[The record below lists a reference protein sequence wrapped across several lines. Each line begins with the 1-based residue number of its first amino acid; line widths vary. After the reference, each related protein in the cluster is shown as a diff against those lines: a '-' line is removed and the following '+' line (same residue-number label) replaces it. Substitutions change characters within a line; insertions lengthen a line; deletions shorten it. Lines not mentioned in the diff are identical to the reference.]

1 MTVVIGAVALI
12 AIVVL
17 VIITSFRSIGPS
29 EIGLVTKR
37 IGRKLAADQIV
48 AMNGEA
54 GYQADLLM
62 PGLRFKLW
70 PIYGVQRHDWVQVPP
85 DHIGLVIAQVGTP
98 LPTGAKSGVY
108 KKSFG
113 NFADI
118 RTFLSEGG
126 QRGVQRPVLPPGTT
140 APIHPVGFIVV
151 TSDQV
156 YGKIVSESAAKAI
169 DAVDPALLQ
178 VVRITPQGDKDIVGV
193 ITALEGPP
201 SSGIA
206 SRIGGFDD
214 IAASEKAAKGSA
226 GSIIQA
232 VLRSKNDLHDN
243 YQDYQA
249 FLDAGGCIGLQ
260 HDPLLYG
267 SYLLNPLLV
276 QVELREMLVVR
287 QGEVAVMKSY
297 VGLPT
302 EDTSGEE
309 FKFGSIVAPGHQ
321 GIWSEPLRTGKY
333 TLNPRIYEAEIVPTS
348 ILTLNWSA
356 STSEAHSLDARL
368 DRIDAKSK
376 EAFTFSIDL
385 QVQIHVPDTRAP
397 KVISMVGTMQNLVNE
412 VLHSAVGNYFRNKL
426 QTLGATEFIEK
437 RDEVQHAAEGYIRQY
452 LARYEVETRGVY
464 IQDVAFPP
472 DLVEVLTSREIAA
485 QEKATFAQQQ
495 VAQEAR
501 VSLEQQRG
509 VADMQ
514 SRLAQANVS
523 IDIERA
529 NAQAARARAQGE
541 ADVITTTGKAEAT
554 RKQAIGQAEAVAE
567 QALGLARA
575 KGFAAQRRAIGSAE
589 TAMVAALREV
599 SSGGVKI
606 VPDIQVGDD
615 SGGVIGGLGALLMRS
630 LAGGNGNGNG
640 KHGLPAGD
648 AEEDFVEE
656 DDFETIEPVDEHV
669 VEVTP
674 EPEAAYAFTPLPVAA
689 ELDGPAADEEVA
701 LEEEAPVEEA
711 SASSEYYTRTE
722 LEAMTVADLRAIAAE
737 SGIDSSGLKKVELI
751 DALLGE

>member
-1 MTVVIGAVALI
+1 MTIVVGVVVVAFV
-12 AIVVL
+12 VVL
-17 VIITSFRSIGPS
+17 VALTSFRSIGPS
-29 EIGLVTKR
+29 EVGLVTKR
-37 IGRKLAADQIV
+37 IGRKLGADQIV
-48 AMNGEA
+48 ATKGEA

-70 PIYGVQRHDWVQVPP
+70 PVYGVQRHDWVQVPP
-85 DHIGLVIAQVGTP
+85 DHIGLVIAQVGMP
-98 LPTGAKSGVY
+98 LPTGAKSGYY

-118 RTFLSEGG
+118 RAFLGDGG

-140 APIHPVGFIVV
+140 APIHPVGFIVI

-169 DAVDPALLQ
+169 DAIDPNLLQ
-178 VVRITPQGDKDIVGV
+178 VVRITPQGERDIVGV
-193 ITALEGPP
+193 VNALEGPP
-201 SSGIA
+201 SAGIA

-214 IAASEKAAKGSA
+214 VANMEKTAKGSA
-226 GSIIQA
+226 TSIIQA

-287 QGEVAVMKSY
+287 QGEVAVIKSY

-348 ILTLNWSA
+348 ILTLNWSDA
-356 STSEAHSLDARL
+356 TSEAHSLDARL
-368 DRIDAKSK
+368 SRIDAKSK
-376 EAFTFSIDL
+376 EAFTFNIDL

-426 QTLGATEFIEK
+426 QTLGAAEFIGE
-437 RDEVQHAAEGYIRQY
+437 RDAVQDSAEAYIRQY
-452 LARYEVETRGVY
+452 LGRYEVETRGVY
-464 IQDVAFPP
+464 IQDVTFPA
-472 DLVEVLTSREIAA
+472 DLVAVLTTREIAA
-485 QEKATFAQQQ
+485 QEKETFAQQRI
-495 VAQEAR
+495 AQEAR

-514 SRLAQANVS
+514 AQLAQANVS
-523 IDIERA
+523 IDIEKA

-541 ADVITTTGKAEAT
+541 ADVISTTGRAEAT
-554 RKQAIGQAEAVAE
+554 RRQAIGQAEAVAE

-575 KGFAAQRRAIGSAE
+575 KGFSAQRRAIGSAE

-599 SSGGVKI
+599 GSGHVKI
-606 VPDIQVGDD
+606 VPDIQVGSDA
-615 SGGVIGGLGALLMRS
+615 GGVIGGLGAMLMRNLSNGSVSGNGSHPMDSDDDLTDDDEFEAVEPLPDLPSFIPEPVAEVVVEPEPAVVIPPMPPLAEEVEEPAGETEEVEYWTRPELERMTVTDLRS
-630 LAGGNGNGNG
+630 LATDAGIETNGMH
-640 KHGLPAGD
+640 K
-648 AEEDFVEE
+648 
-656 DDFETIEPVDEHV
+656 
-669 VEVTP
+669 
-674 EPEAAYAFTPLPVAA
+674 A
-689 ELDGPAADEEVA
+689 ELV
-701 LEEEAPVEEA
+701 
-711 SASSEYYTRTE
+711 S
-722 LEAMTVADLRAIAAE
+722 
-737 SGIDSSGLKKVELI
+737 
-751 DALLGE
+751 ALLGE